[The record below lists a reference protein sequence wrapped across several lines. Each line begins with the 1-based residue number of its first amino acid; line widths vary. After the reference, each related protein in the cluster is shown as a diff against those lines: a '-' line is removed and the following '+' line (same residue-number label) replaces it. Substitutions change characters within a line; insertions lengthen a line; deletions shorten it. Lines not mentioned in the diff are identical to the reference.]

1 MNISFSWLKE
11 FVQIPDTLS
20 AQDIARELTY
30 RVAEVE
36 GVVQSN
42 PYLDNVVVGK
52 IDAINAHPNADKLRC
67 CQVNVGNEI
76 LPIVCG
82 GSNLEVGQYVAVAKV
97 GARVLWHGEGEP
109 VTLVE
114 TAIRGEK
121 SMGMICGA
129 DEIGLS
135 SMFPKQSEKE
145 IVDLGSVIP
154 AKAGI
159 QVVGTPLAQL
169 LRLDDVVFEMDNK
182 ALSNRPDLFGHYGV
196 AREVAAVFG
205 LPLNPYKT
213 KEIKSGKAVDLS
225 VDVEDAVLCP
235 RYTAIVMDNVTVGP
249 SPEWLRSRIERIGL
263 RSINNIVDV
272 SNYIMFELGQP
283 THIFDALRLENPKS
297 KIQNP
302 KYEVVVR
309 RAKAGETLEALDE
322 KTYKLTPEM
331 LVIADSEKPLAI
343 AGIMGGMHSG
353 VSESTT
359 RIVIESA
366 TFDPMSIRTTS
377 TALGLRSDASTR
389 FEKSQDPHNTLVA
402 LERIVELVQQVSPNA
417 TVVSRVVD
425 SAPKMKGETTII
437 FSTDRA
443 RMLLGASIDD
453 AEMKRILTALGFDI
467 GKHKAGWEVTV
478 PSWRATKDVRIFEDL
493 VEEIARVYG
502 YEHISATL
510 PDLSIAPPV
519 QESLYTLTRDVRDTL
534 IYTHRASECLL
545 YSFVSESSV
554 TMLDEDPNTYLALA
568 NPIAKDR
575 PLIRRTLLPNML
587 QTLADNQHR
596 SSNLRLFE
604 IGKVFV
610 KEETGDFADTTE
622 TSTLP
627 KQDTHLLIATTALGD
642 ESPYT
647 AVFEMLRQTL
657 SSRGYKLRV
666 VATPH
671 AHLHG
676 GRSASVYVGNICIG
690 TMGELHPT
698 YQSRFG
704 LNWRTAV
711 AEVNLSLLLTAP
723 TVSSGY
729 TPLPAYPTVTRDIAF
744 VVSTSTTHD
753 QLIRTISRVHPLIR
767 SAMLFDVYQGKG
779 VEEGKK
785 SVGYRLTYRSDEKTL
800 ETKEIDDAH
809 AAVIAALQKEFAIEV
824 R

>member
-20 AQDIARELTY
+20 AHDIARDLTY

-42 PYLDNVVVGK
+42 PYLEHVVVGK
-52 IDAINAHPNADKLRC
+52 IDSISAHPNADKLRC
-67 CQVNVGNEI
+67 CQVNVGSEI

-97 GARVLWHGEGEP
+97 GARVLWHGQGEP
-109 VTLVE
+109 VTLTE

-135 SMFPKQSEKE
+135 AMFPKQSEKE
-145 IVDLGSVIP
+145 IVDFASL
-154 AKAGI
+154 KAQCVAGMP
-159 QVVGTPLAQL
+159 VAQL
-169 LRLDDVVFEMDNK
+169 LGLDDVVLEMDNK
-182 ALSNRPDLFGHYGV
+182 SLSNRPDLFGHYGV

-205 LPLNPYKT
+205 IPLNPYKT

-225 VDVEDAVLCP
+225 VKVEDAMLCP
-235 RYTAIVMDNVTVGP
+235 RYTAVVLDNVVVGP

-263 RSINNIVDV
+263 RSINNVVDV

-283 THIFDALRLENPKS
+283 THCFDAAAFAHQKTD
-297 KIQNP
+297 II
-302 KYEVVVR
+302 VR

-322 KTYKLTPEM
+322 KTYELTSEM

-366 TFDPMSIRTTS
+366 TFDPMSVRTTS

-389 FEKSQDPHNTLVA
+389 FEKSQDPQNALVA
-402 LERIVELVQQVSPNA
+402 LERIVELVQQVSPTA
-417 TVVSRVVD
+417 TVVSRVSD
-425 SAPKMKGETTII
+425 SAPKMKAETTIV
-437 FSTDRA
+437 FSPDRA

-453 AEMKRILTALGFDI
+453 AEMKRILTALGFEI

-493 VEEIARVYG
+493 VEEIARIYG

-510 PDLSIAPPV
+510 PDLRITPPV
-519 QESLYTLTRDVRDTL
+519 QEPLYLLTRAVRDTL
-534 IYTHRASECLL
+534 VSTHRATECLL
-545 YSFVSESSV
+545 YSFVSEHSV
-554 TMLDEDPNTYLALA
+554 TMLDEDSSSYLALA

-587 QTLADNQHR
+587 LALADNQHR
-596 SSNLRLFE
+596 ATTLRLFE

-627 KQDTHLLIATTALGD
+627 KQDTHLLIASSALGD

-647 AVFEMLRQTL
+647 VVFEMLKSTL
-657 SSRGYKLRV
+657 ATRGYKVRV
-666 VATPH
+666 VAASHP
-671 AHLHG
+671 HLHG
-676 GRSASVYVGNICIG
+676 GRSASVFVGNVCIG
-690 TMGELHPT
+690 TIGELHPT
-698 YQSRFG
+698 YQSRAG

-711 AEVNLSLLLTAP
+711 AEVNLSLLLGAP
-723 TVSSGY
+723 STCLLY
-729 TPLPAYPTVTRDIAF
+729 TSPSPRD
-744 VVSTSTTHD
+744 H
-753 QLIRTISRVHPLIR
+753 
-767 SAMLFDVYQGKG
+767 
-779 VEEGKK
+779 
-785 SVGYRLTYRSDEKTL
+785 
-800 ETKEIDDAH
+800 
-809 AAVIAALQKEFAIEV
+809 
-824 R
+824 

>member
-11 FVQIPDTLS
+11 FVRIPDTLS
-20 AQDIARELTY
+20 AHDIARDLTY

-42 PYLDNVVVGK
+42 PYLDNVVVGH
-52 IDAINAHPNADKLRC
+52 IDAINPHPNADKLRC

-135 SMFPKQSEKE
+135 AMFPKQSEKE
-145 IVDLGSVIP
+145 IVDFASL
-154 AKAGI
+154 KAQCVAGLP
-159 QVVGTPLAQL
+159 VAQL
-169 LRLDDVVFEMDNK
+169 LGLDDVVLEMDNK
-182 ALSNRPDLFGHYGV
+182 SLSNRPDLFGHYGV

-213 KEIKSGKAVDLS
+213 KDIKTGKAVDLS

-235 RYTAIVMDNVTVGP
+235 RYTAVVMDNVTVGP

-283 THIFDALRLENPKS
+283 THCFDAAAFAHQTTN
-297 KIQNP
+297 I
-302 KYEVVVR
+302 VVR
-309 RAKAGETLEALDE
+309 RAKAGETLTALDE
-322 KTYKLTPEM
+322 KTYELTPEM

-353 VSESTT
+353 VSDSTT

-389 FEKSQDPHNTLVA
+389 FEKSQDPHNALVA

-417 TVVSRVVD
+417 TVASRVVD
-425 SAPKMKGETTII
+425 SAPKMTAETTII
-437 FSTDRA
+437 FSPDRA

-453 AEMKRILTALGFDI
+453 TEMKRILTALGFDI

-519 QESLYTLTRDVRDTL
+519 QESLYTLIRGVRDTL

-587 QTLADNQHR
+587 QALADNQHR
-596 SSNLRLFE
+596 SSTLRLFE

-744 VVSTSTTHD
+744 VVSISTTHD
-753 QLIRTISRVHPLIR
+753 QLTRTISRVHPLIR
-767 SAMLFDVYQGKG
+767 SVSLFDVYQGKG